1 MALPTCIGFVKPYK
15 KYHGIDEYS
24 KWFRRY
30 SMAFFGPFL
39 IFLHHFARSVLL
51 EPSCIALKCADKLP
65 LSAFAPRSTLPGIL
79 DVILLVLEIAGTYLI
94 HLC

>member
-1 MALPTCIGFVKPYK
+1 MLLNARLRFSLLRIICLSALIASFMALPTCIGFVKPYQ
-15 KYHGIDEYS
+15 KYHGIDGYS

-51 EPSCIALKCADKLP
+51 EPSFVDLKC
-65 LSAFAPRSTLPGIL
+65 G
-79 DVILLVLEIAGTYLI
+79 
-94 HLC
+94 